1 MTVNHKGSA
10 GKETLSLGPAAGG
23 IERKETKENF
33 KTRGKLE
40 KESSLSNSLRRRVNF
55 RSDLSGSSLLRWNR
69 QLLRLLSHFC
79 MQFRDVTPLS

>member
-33 KTRGKLE
+33 KTEENWRK
-40 KESSLSNSLRRRVNF
+40 KV
-55 RSDLSGSSLLRWNR
+55 
-69 QLLRLLSHFC
+69 
-79 MQFRDVTPLS
+79 P